1 MKTHCNQ
8 CLDNRWNLL
17 FFFINGI
24 LHISA
29 VDSTFTNK
37 LHLFTPILVL
47 TLISS
52 VHSLSCVRLF
62 ATPWTVACQ
71 ASLSITNPRSLLR
84 LMSIELVIPSNHL
97 ILCHPLSCLQ
107 SFPTSGSFQMSQLFT
122 SGSQSIGISA
132 SAPVLPMEK
141 AMANQYS
148 CLENPM
154 NSMNL
159 IYFSSVQFS
168 HSVVSNSL
176 RQ

>member
-71 ASLSITNPRSLLR
+71 ASLSFTVSQSLRR
-84 LMSIELVIPSNHL
+84 LMSIESVKPST
-97 ILCHPLSCLQ
+97 ISSSVVPFSSCLQ
-107 SFPTSGSFQMSQLFT
+107 SFLAPGSFLIGQIFT
-122 SGSQSIGISA
+122 SNGQSTGASVSA
-132 SAPVLPMEK
+132 SILPM
-141 AMANQYS
+141 NIQ
-148 CLENPM
+148 N
-154 NSMNL
+154 
-159 IYFSSVQFS
+159 
-168 HSVVSNSL
+168 
-176 RQ
+176 